1 MRPITT
7 RNVTV
12 NTAKVVTI
20 GLLLALPLFYTV
32 QTRQAAYLAMHVSYC
47 VWYLVKQ
54 AIMGE
59 PVFRERDTPLEF
71 AVGVATVGVF
81 YALPGW
87 LAFMN
92 PEPVTNVVLAAS
104 IVLFY
109 FGSLLNSGAD
119 IQKTS
124 TLSLRQGL
132 ITDRFWRLSRNIN
145 YFGDL
150 LRYSAFA
157 LLSGSPWSWAV
168 VLTVLA
174 IDVGRMRRKQAS
186 LARHPGFAAYRDTV
200 PALVP
205 FARLPFGR
213 TVPVPDEPPRSV
225 L

>member
-1 MRPITT
+1 MRPVTT

-20 GLLLALPLFYTV
+20 ALLLVLPLFYAV
-32 QTRQAAYLAMHVSYC
+32 QARQAVYLAMHVSYC

-59 PVFRERDTPLEF
+59 PVFRERDTPVDF
-71 AVGVATVGVF
+71 VVGVATVGVF
-81 YALPGW
+81 YSLPGW

-119 IQKTS
+119 IQKTT
-124 TLSLRQGL
+124 TLALRQGL

-174 IDVGRMRRKQAS
+174 IDVGRMRGKQAS
-186 LARHPGFAAYRDTV
+186 LARHPDYPAYRDAV

-213 TVPVPDEPPRSV
+213 TEPAPDEPPRSA